1 MADRILQLDSGR
13 IILPTFHSES
23 GLPFDAFCYYSD
35 DDGRSWGASETRMGL
50 PGHGAQEPSVA
61 VLRDGSLLAV
71 LRTSLGTLHRSNSY
85 DEGENWTQP
94 VSTGLPSPAS
104 TPLLKRIPTTGDL
117 LLIWNHVYDP
127 DHADF
132 QNGHGPRDPLTM
144 AISRDE
150 GESWENVKD
159 IESRPGGASSTPA
172 VTFVG
177 DEVLLTYNT
186 QGVRLPEHEKM
197 GIRLKIIPVE
207 WFNQ

>member
-1 MADRILQLDSGR
+1 MIK
-13 IILPTFHSES
+13 
-23 GLPFDAFCYYSD
+23 
-35 DDGRSWGASETRMGL
+35 
-50 PGHGAQEPSVA
+50 
-61 VLRDGSLLAV
+61 
-71 LRTSLGTLHRSNSY
+71 
-85 DEGENWTQP
+85 GENWTQP